1 MHYILF
7 GMGSEPNVYL
17 LPAFIALLLLLLHIL
32 FGLEQNEDSV
42 LNQQTCCAEH
52 HMQMKY
58 EIVLFLCCLYVFIN
72 PICGVNWQSASGYQ
86 YIQII

>member
-42 LNQQTCCAEH
+42 LNQQTCCAEQ

-58 EIVLFLCCLYVFIN
+58 EIVVFCAVYMCLLIPYVELIGRVRVVISIFK
-72 PICGVNWQSASGYQ
+72 
-86 YIQII
+86 